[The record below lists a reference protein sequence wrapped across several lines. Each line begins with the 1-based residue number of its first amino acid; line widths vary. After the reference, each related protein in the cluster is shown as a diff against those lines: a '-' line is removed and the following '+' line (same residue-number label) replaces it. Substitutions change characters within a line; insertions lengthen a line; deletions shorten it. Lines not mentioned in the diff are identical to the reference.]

1 MNQQNGPYNDLTIY
15 DRGLDLE
22 TEKSFDGLKCIFNV
36 FTVLSIIGLVPNCL
50 FSLASL
56 NIIFIAI
63 SAFNVAVTYYS
74 IHYVHYPKSEAA
86 RSIYCTHVLTVY
98 VVLFMV
104 SYVVG
109 CVMLL
114 LLFIGMIFV

>member
-15 DRGLDLE
+15 DRGLDVE

-63 SAFNVAVTYYS
+63 SAFNLAVTYYS
-74 IHYVHYPKSEAA
+74 IHYVHLPKSEAA
-86 RSIYCTHVLTVY
+86 RSIYCTYVLTIY
-98 VVLFMV
+98 VVLCMV